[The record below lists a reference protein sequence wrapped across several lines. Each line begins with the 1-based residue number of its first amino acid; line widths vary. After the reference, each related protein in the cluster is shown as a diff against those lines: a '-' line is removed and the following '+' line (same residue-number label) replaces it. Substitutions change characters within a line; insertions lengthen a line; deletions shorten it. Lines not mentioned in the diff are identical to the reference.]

1 MVHEGHQRFVAL
13 PVLTMFLLNAF
24 ASAGDRGFDVNLASL
39 QRDAALLERART
51 AFSKEAETPK
61 GRGPLSPLAPFLYG
75 LPFCAVAASGAR
87 PQKPFSWNKPSGK
100 FAAKGAGKSPAK
112 GAGKSRGTW
121 GNSWGRKWE
130 SSWH

>member
-24 ASAGDRGFDVNLASL
+24 ASAGDRGFDVNLTSL

-61 GRGPLSPLAPFLYG
+61 GRGPLSPLAP
-75 LPFCAVAASGAR
+75 PFV
-87 PQKPFSWNKPSGK
+87 
-100 FAAKGAGKSPAK
+100 
-112 GAGKSRGTW
+112 
-121 GNSWGRKWE
+121 
-130 SSWH
+130 H